1 MSMAEQTTKPQERG
15 LITKRERAHLR
26 ALIRQHYA
34 LLRKEVTAEASKAL
48 AEVDTRIAE
57 FRRANR
63 EQACGFEEALKKIS
77 AEANKKMRGLIEG
90 RYAELFGSDGR
101 WRQPHTFYPP
111 SIFRRDDDEQALR
124 RALVGQIRSKAVE
137 ARTRIE
143 REENLRLREIL
154 VDALESD
161 TALAIASGLPSLGDV
176 FTVDLR
182 AIEVGTMASTI
193 DRVP

>member
-1 MSMAEQTTKPQERG
+1 MSMAEQTTKPRERG

-34 LLRKEVTAEASKAL
+34 LLRKEVTAEESKAL

-63 EQACGFEEALKKIS
+63 EQSRGFEEALKKIT
-77 AEANKKMRGLIEG
+77 AEANKKMLGLIEG
-90 RYAELFGSDGR
+90 RYAELFGSGGR
-101 WRQPHTFYPP
+101 WRQPNTFYPP

-124 RALVGQIRSKAVE
+124 QALVGQIRSKAVE

-161 TALAIASGLPSLGDV
+161 TALAIESGLPSLGDV

-193 DRVP
+193 ERVP